1 MQEVIVVGVDGT
13 ETAARAARSAARLA
27 DALEAELL
35 VVSAYGQV
43 ETERVAAEGRAF
55 SLDHE
60 ARARDVA
67 ESTIGSLREDF
78 PGLTMTPVA
87 AEGKPGDALV
97 EVATDRAAGMIVV
110 GNKRV
115 QSLAR
120 VLGTVASDVA
130 HKAPCD
136 VYIAHTHTRG

>member
-1 MQEVIVVGVDGT
+1 MNEVIVVGVDGS
-13 ETAARAARSAARLA
+13 ETAVKAAERAARLA
-27 DALEAELL
+27 NALQAELL

-43 ETERVAAEGRAF
+43 ETERVSAEGRKF

-60 ARARDVA
+60 ARALEAA
-67 ESTIGSLREDF
+67 ESTITSLRAAYPE
-78 PGLTMTPVA
+78 LTMTPVA
-87 AEGKPGDALV
+87 AEGKPGEALV
-97 EVATDRAAGMIVV
+97 DVATDRSATMIVV

-115 QSLAR
+115 QSIAR

-136 VYIAHTHTRG
+136 VHIAHTHS